1 MKFDVTYWQP
11 KLYSA
16 VAEQDEVVLAL
27 TDYINAN
34 PGREGEQRAASVL
47 TQLANGFEPSDM
59 GIVAR
64 ALMRAGFEAPKGTEP
79 DQSDEATDYTADIR
93 PS

>member
-27 TDYINAN
+27 TDYIDAN
-34 PGREGEQRAASVL
+34 PGREGERRAAVVL

-79 DQSDEATDYTADIR
+79 DQSDKATDYTADIR

>member
-1 MKFDVTYWQP
+1 MQFDVTYWQP

-16 VAEQDEVVLAL
+16 VAEEAEVGRALA
-27 TDYINAN
+27 DYIEAN
-34 PGREGEQRAASVL
+34 PGREGSHRASAVL
-47 TQLANGFEPSDM
+47 TQMANGFEPSDM

-79 DQSDEATDYTADIR
+79 DQSDKASDYTAEVR